1 MTTDKDWPDCD
12 DTVSTPRPIAE
23 KRAQVEQIIDGAF
36 TAKKVTVE
44 FIRKIKMEMK
54 NSALKELHEL
64 QMQIQKRLDER
75 SIEETYRHAF
85 RLGSQFD
92 NEVIEKVSDALRFD
106 TVAWLIK
113 NGYELADVP
122 KLFTQ
127 SFDYG
132 CSLGVAIKID
142 AIKEQHEFPIAVRML
157 LMLLQS
163 NKQLADEL
171 EARCQINA
179 NLDRRLAKFE
189 RPSFSERFRRLFG
202 KARPEPEPEDDD
214 DDDEW
219 LKQKRGF

>member
-1 MTTDKDWPDCD
+1 MTTNHL
-12 DTVSTPRPIAE
+12 T
-23 KRAQVEQIIDGAF
+23 Q
-36 TAKKVTVE
+36 
-44 FIRKIKMEMK
+44 
-54 NSALKELHEL
+54 LHEL
-64 QMQIQKRLDER
+64 QMQIQERLDKR
-75 SIEETYRHAF
+75 PIEETYRHAF
-85 RLGSQFD
+85 RLTGRSQF
-92 NEVIEKVSDALRFD
+92 NEEVIEKVSDALRFD

-122 KLFTQ
+122 KLF
-127 SFDYG
+127 SEEFDFGYVKA
-132 CSLGVAIKID
+132 VAISVD

-214 DDDEW
+214 DEDRKD
-219 LKQKRGF
+219 KREF